1 MSEPSGVTLADR
13 CRDAAARGNFR
24 QAYVLL
30 IEADASAPLARPE
43 LGLLAE
49 AAYATGHVD
58 VTIESWERVHAES
71 LRQGDA
77 MASASAAVRVVM
89 HFMMDTALMA
99 PVRGWLNRAE
109 PLLAGTGETRV
120 HAWQAVVR

>member
-1 MSEPSGVTLADR
+1 MSESSGVTLAER
-13 CRDAAARGNFR
+13 CRDAAARGDFR
-24 QAYVLL
+24 QAYDLL
-30 IEADASAPLARPE
+30 IEADASAPLGQPE

-58 VTIESWERVHAES
+58 VTIEAWERAHAES

-77 MASASAAVRVVM
+77 LAAANASVRVAM

-109 PLLAGTGETRV
+109 RL
-120 HAWQAVVR
+120 